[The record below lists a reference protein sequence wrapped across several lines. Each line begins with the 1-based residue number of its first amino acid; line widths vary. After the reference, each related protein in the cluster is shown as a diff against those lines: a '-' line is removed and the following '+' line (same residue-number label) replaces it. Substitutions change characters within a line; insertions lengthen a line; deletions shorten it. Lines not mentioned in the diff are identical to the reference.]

1 MKGMK
6 LPSKDALEK
15 FESLSAGVNST
26 QVFKILWN
34 RYLSDADRE
43 RILIDTETR
52 QSSDGLEFI
61 QVSKFFGNASVMWKL
76 LRGVSSNRAY
86 LDVAL
91 LVDLITQADYNWLL
105 RAFEEIPLNA
115 QAAKDEAIMRGDL
128 VLVRSPA
135 TLHWSGNQ
143 VEIDWSKH
151 RVSWKFFL
159 TACEH
164 AKRSEA
170 IDQWSFSETARENFV
185 SQAKSRLKST
195 RGFPPKIIEAF
206 KSEGTGSQRLD
217 FPPELIHIFDQ

>member
-1 MKGMK
+1 MKGTK

-15 FESLSAGVNST
+15 FQSLNAGVNT
-26 QVFKILWN
+26 IQVFETLWH
-34 RYLSDADRE
+34 RHLSDADRV
-43 RILIDTETR
+43 RILLETETS
-52 QSSDGLEFI
+52 QSPDNLEI
-61 QVSKFFGNASVMWKL
+61 IRVGKSLKGAAGTWEL
-76 LRGVSSNRAY
+76 LRGVSNNRAY

-91 LVDLITQADYNWLL
+91 LVDLITPADYNWLL
-105 RAFEEIPLNA
+105 REYGELPLNA
-115 QAAKDEAIMRGDL
+115 EAAKDEAIMRGDL

-135 TLHWSGNQ
+135 TLHWSRNQ
-143 VEIDWSKH
+143 VEIDWSRH
-151 RVSWKFFL
+151 RVSWEFFL

-170 IDQWSFSETARENFV
+170 IDQWSFSETARANFV